1 MLCIKTQTI
10 YYVMNSLLIGLLVVA
25 VIALLLLCYCNYFNS
40 TPFSSSHSS
49 HTSHEG
55 FQTEEEDYENQL
67 HQHQQQPQ
75 QPHEMAQ
82 QALTTEGVVPRPSA
96 GLGNNEVAE
105 EIHGGGGKPVSN
117 TSAEV
122 PADCFPKDQLSPQE
136 LVPSDA
142 HSTWAQVNPC
152 GQGSLNDNSL
162 LNAGQHVGINT
173 VGQSL
178 RNANLQLRSEP
189 PNPQV
194 KVSPWMQTTIEPD
207 TNRRAMEIGCD

>member
-1 MLCIKTQTI
+1 
-10 YYVMNSLLIGLLVVA
+10 
-25 VIALLLLCYCNYFNS
+25 
-40 TPFSSSHSS
+40 
-49 HTSHEG
+49 
-55 FQTEEEDYENQL
+55 
-67 HQHQQQPQ
+67 
-75 QPHEMAQ
+75 MAQ

-136 LVPSDA
+136 LLPSDA
-142 HSTWAQVNPC
+142 NSTWAQVNPC

-178 RNANLQLRSEP
+178 RNANLQLRSEYAIP
-189 PNPQV
+189 KQDV
-194 KVSPWMQTTIEPD
+194 GPWNTSTISADPY
-207 TNRRAMEIGCD
+207 RKSLEIGSN